1 MATSSPMAV
10 KTMTSA
16 ISYQYLVVRVEQLM
30 LTGVLLLDLEELLDL
45 LADLTLWNLDVVLG
59 GTVIRHERQETIVG
73 DVELLWTSAFIICLF
88 RLDHSRAGI
97 PCG

>member
-1 MATSSPMAV
+1 MAV

-16 ISYQYLVVRVEQLM
+16 ISYQYLVVRVAQLM
-30 LTGVLLLDLEELLDL
+30 LTGILLLDLEELLDL

-59 GTVIRHERQETIVG
+59 GTVIRHERQKAVVG
-73 DVELLWTSAFIICLF
+73 DVELFWTSAFIVCLL

>member
-1 MATSSPMAV
+1 MAV

-16 ISYQYLVVRVEQLM
+16 ISYQYSVVRVEQLM
-30 LTGVLLLDLEELLDL
+30 LTGILLLDLEELLDL
-45 LADLTLWNLDVVLG
+45 FADLTLWDLDVVLG
-59 GTVIRHERQETIVG
+59 GTVIRHERQETVVG
-73 DVELLWTSAFIICLF
+73 NVELLWKSAFITIYLF

>member
-16 ISYQYLVVRVEQLM
+16 ISYQYFAVRVEKPM
-30 LTGVLLLDLEELLDL
+30 LTGILLLDLEELLNL

-59 GTVIRHERQETIVG
+59 GTVIRHERQETVVG
-73 DVELLWTSAFIICLF
+73 DVELLWNQLS
-88 RLDHSRAGI
+88 
-97 PCG
+97 